1 VSLRVALNLRRH
13 RAGRDELADAWVRN
27 AVPALERRLA
37 EEGGAV
43 IVLAPPA
50 ELQAIGAL
58 APGCELRAVDPAAPA
73 LGQSALAG
81 AEVLICP
88 LGALDPPDP
97 AIPAAALVPS
107 LAHVTDP
114 GSLTPAVAERELRE
128 CRLTIAAAA
137 RLIAFTDGA
146 ASELAKHYGV
156 PRERIA
162 VVPAAGRPHMAGPGD
177 EPAFAT
183 LGLPADYVLADA
195 AGEHGVLLRALGQMP
210 EAERPEL
217 VLTGAS
223 LEDSERLR
231 RKADGLGIGGLVRLA
246 GSIPVAAEPLV
257 LRRARALVDC
267 APRRQFPLAAVEA
280 LASGTPVVTAPGTP
294 AAELAGD
301 GALVAADATPEALAQ
316 ALRQAAGA
324 ERSAPAGAL
333 SWERTADGLLD
344 VARSLQE
351 PDASVRSEP
360 PPVSVVTP
368 TLQMSRFLR
377 DTIESVLGQDYPRL
391 EYLVMDGG
399 STDGT
404 VDLLRGYG
412 DRLRFVSEPD
422 GGQAD
427 AVNRGFRATSGELF
441 AFLNADDTYL
451 PGAVGEAV
459 RGFLEHPEAAV
470 VYGNGVHVDEQ
481 GEEIA
486 PYPTQDFDPDALM
499 RRCFIC
505 QPAAFV
511 SRSALERVGLLDAG
525 LQVSLDYDLW
535 IRLAKLYPFA
545 RVDGT
550 LATSRMHAGNKTLA
564 QRRLAYSESIEIV
577 KRHFGYV
584 PLDWLHGYSQFV
596 VDGVDQFFARS
607 RPSPRSRALALAIG
621 VRHNPRR
628 LGRLA
633 REAATEVG
641 LRDHDGR
648 WDDGWISR
656 RFVDEVDV
664 PGDCSQVRVVARNE
678 AWMRR
683 QLEVSVHLDGVMV
696 ASRRPSGGGRFE
708 LIGDCPPD
716 LRGRRAQLEIVANR
730 TWHPRARGDRR
741 RVSCVIDEVRLY

>member
-1 VSLRVALNLRRH
+1 
-13 RAGRDELADAWVRN
+13 AG
-27 AVPALERRLA
+27 
-37 EEGGAV
+37 
-43 IVLAPPA
+43 
-50 ELQAIGAL
+50 
-58 APGCELRAVDPAAPA
+58 
-73 LGQSALAG
+73 
-81 AEVLICP
+81 
-88 LGALDPPDP
+88 
-97 AIPAAALVPS
+97 AIPAAAES
-107 LAHVTDP
+107 
-114 GSLTPAVAERELRE
+114 
-128 CRLTIAAAA
+128 
-137 RLIAFTDGA
+137 
-146 ASELAKHYGV
+146 
-156 PRERIA
+156 
-162 VVPAAGRPHMAGPGD
+162 
-177 EPAFAT
+177 
-183 LGLPADYVLADA
+183 
-195 AGEHGVLLRALGQMP
+195 
-210 EAERPEL
+210 
-217 VLTGAS
+217 
-223 LEDSERLR
+223 
-231 RKADGLGIGGLVRLA
+231 
-246 GSIPVAAEPLV
+246 LV

-267 APRRQFPLAAVEA
+267 APRRRFPLAAVEA
-280 LASGTPVVTAPGTP
+280 LGCGTPVVTAPGTP

-301 GALVAADATPEALAQ
+301 AALVAADGSPEALAQ
-316 ALRQAAGA
+316 ALRQAATS
-324 ERSAPAGAL
+324 ERSALAGEL
-333 SWERTADGLLD
+333 SWERTAGALLE
-344 VARSLQE
+344 VARSLNE
-351 PDASVRSEP
+351 PGAWVRSEP

-404 VDLLRGYG
+404 VDVLRGYG

-451 PGAVGEAV
+451 PGAVGKAV
-459 RGFLEHPEAAV
+459 QGFLEHPEAAV
-470 VYGNGVHVDEQ
+470 VYGDGVHVDEE

-486 PYPTQDFDPDALM
+486 PYPTQDFDRDALM

-511 SRSALERVGLLDAG
+511 SRTALERVGLLDAR

-550 LATSRMHAGNKTLA
+550 LATSRMHADNKTLA

-607 RPSPRSRALALAIG
+607 RPSPRSRALAMAIG

-628 LGRLA
+628 LGRLV

-656 RFVDEVDV
+656 RFVEEVDV

-696 ASRRPSGGGRFE
+696 ATRRPSEAGRFE

>member
-1 VSLRVALNLRRH
+1 VSLRVAVNLRRH
-13 RAGRDELADAWVRN
+13 RAGGDELADAWVHN
-27 AVPALERRLA
+27 ALPALESALA
-37 EEGGAV
+37 RDGGAV
-43 IVLAPPA
+43 IALAAPS
-50 ELQAIGAL
+50 EVEAIGAV
-58 APGCELRAVDPAAPA
+58 APGCELRAVDPGTPA
-73 LGQSALAG
+73 LAESALTG
-81 AEVLICP
+81 ADVLVCP
-88 LGALDPPDP
+88 LGALDPPVP
-97 AIPAAALVPS
+97 AIPAAALAPG

-114 GSLTPAVAERELRE
+114 DSLTPAAAERERRE
-128 CRLTIAAAA
+128 CRLTVAGAA
-137 RLIAFTDGA
+137 RLLTFTEGA
-146 ASELAKHYGV
+146 AAELAERCGV
-156 PRERIA
+156 PLERIA
-162 VVPAAGRPHMAGPGD
+162 VVPAAGRPHMAEPGH
-177 EPAFAT
+177 EAAFAT
-183 LGLPADYVLADA
+183 LGLPADYVLTDA
-195 AGEHGVLLRALGQMP
+195 EGEQGVLLRALSLMP
-210 EAERPEL
+210 QAERPVL

-223 LEDSERLR
+223 LEEGERLR
-231 RKADGLGIGGLVRLA
+231 QEADALGIGSLVRLA
-246 GSIPVAAEPLV
+246 GAIPVAAEALV

-267 APRRQFPLAAVEA
+267 APGRRFPLAAVEA
-280 LASGTPVVTAPGTP
+280 LGCGTPVATAPGTP

-301 GALVAADATPEALAQ
+301 AALVAADDSPEALAQ
-316 ALRQAAGA
+316 AIRRAAGTR
-324 ERSAPAGAL
+324 RSPAAREL
-333 SWERTADGLLD
+333 SWERTGDALHE
-344 VARSLQE
+344 VARSLYE
-351 PDASVRSEP
+351 PDARVRSEP

-441 AFLNADDTYL
+441 AFLNADDTYR
-451 PGAVGEAV
+451 PGAIGKAV
-459 RGFLEHPEAAV
+459 QGFLEHAEAAV
-470 VYGNGVHVDEQ
+470 VYGDGVHVDEQ

-486 PYPTQDFDPDALM
+486 PYPTQDFDRDALM
-499 RRCFIC
+499 RCCYIC

-511 SRSALERVGLLDAG
+511 SRTALERVGLLDTR

-656 RFVDEVDV
+656 RFVEEVDV
-664 PGDCSQVRVVARNE
+664 PGDCSQVRVLARNE

-696 ASRRPSGGGRFE
+696 ATRRPTEGGRFE

>member
-1 VSLRVALNLRRH
+1 MSLRVALNLGRY
-13 RAGRDELADAWVRN
+13 RAGRDELADAWVHN
-27 AVPALERRLA
+27 ALPALASRLA
-37 EEGGAV
+37 DEEGTV
-43 IVLAPPA
+43 IVLAAPS
-50 ELQAIGAL
+50 ELDAIGAA
-58 APGCELRAVDPAAPA
+58 APGCELRAVNAAAPA
-73 LGQSALAG
+73 LADSALAG
-81 AEVLICP
+81 AQVLICP
-88 LGALDPPDP
+88 LGALDPPAP
-97 AIPAAALVPS
+97 AIPAAALVPG

-114 GSLTPAVAERELRE
+114 DSLPPAAAERELRE
-128 CRLTIAAAA
+128 CRLTVAASA
-137 RLIAFTDGA
+137 RLLTFTEGA
-146 ASELAKHYGV
+146 AGELSDHFGV

-162 VVPAAGRPHMAGPGD
+162 VVPAAGRPHMAEPGH

-195 AGEHGVLLRALGQMP
+195 EGEHSVLLRALSLLP
-210 EAERPEL
+210 PPERPEL

-231 RKADGLGIGGLVRLA
+231 READALGIGAVVRLA
-246 GSIPVAAEPLV
+246 GAIPVAAEPLV
-257 LRRARALVDC
+257 LRHARALVDC
-267 APRRQFPLAAVEA
+267 APRRRFPLAAVEA
-280 LASGTPVVTAPGTP
+280 VVCGTPVVTTPGTP

-301 GALVAADATPEALAQ
+301 SALVADDASPEALAQ
-316 ALRQAAGA
+316 ALRQAATTERAPGA
-324 ERSAPAGAL
+324 GEL
-333 SWERTADGLLD
+333 SWERTAGALVE
-344 VARSLQE
+344 VARSLNE
-351 PDASVRSEP
+351 PGAWVRSEP

-412 DRLRFVSEPD
+412 DRLRFVSEQD

-451 PGAVGEAV
+451 PGAVGKAV
-459 RGFLEHPEAAV
+459 RGFLENPGAAV

-481 GEEIA
+481 GDEIA
-486 PYPTQDFDPDALM
+486 PYPTQDFDRDALM

-505 QPAAFV
+505 QPAAFI
-511 SRSALERVGLLDAG
+511 SRSALEQVGLLDAR

-545 RVDGT
+545 RVGGT

-633 REAATEVG
+633 LEAATEVG

-656 RFVDEVDV
+656 RFLDEVDV
-664 PGDCSQVRVVARNE
+664 PGDCRQVRVVARNE

-683 QLEVSVHLDGVMV
+683 QLEVSVHLDGVLV
-696 ASRRPSGGGRFE
+696 ATRRPSEGGRFE